1 MKNMNRYEIEEFA
14 NKYFKVYGTDIR
26 KVSYIIYDDII
37 EYLVNDHYIFS
48 IKKSSNK

>member
-1 MKNMNRYEIEEFA
+1 MKNLNRSEIKKFV
-14 NKYFKVYGTDIR
+14 NKYFKIYGTDIR
-26 KVSYIIYDDII
+26 RVSYIIYDDII